1 MPFDIPNIRAENG
14 RAKHH
19 VRIGWLRSVSNI
31 YHAFALHS
39 FMDELAHLAKR
50 DPVDYLLNVL
60 GSPRKIDFKAEGT
73 LYTNY
78 GKSLEQFPVDTG
90 RLHRVIELAAA
101 NASGS
106 CPYTAVPDASK
117 VAFWWTVRL
126 KWREGRALSCRHHHR
141 YQSHMTQPSRLFVWP
156 ASFLTLPTRPVACL
170 VWIIAVLDFAHAGTL
185 DRTEPAT
192 IPSPASTSSP

>member
-1 MPFDIPNIRAENG
+1 MAPSRPQGVQTTISGQPATRARRTVMSAVG
-14 RAKHH
+14 
-19 VRIGWLRSVSNI
+19 
-31 YHAFALHS
+31 
-39 FMDELAHLAKR
+39 
-50 DPVDYLLNVL
+50 VL
-60 GSPRKIDFKAEGT
+60 
-73 LYTNY
+73 
-78 GKSLEQFPVDTG
+78 
-90 RLHRVIELAAA
+90 ELAAA